1 MKNAQDIITTL
12 QYQPQ
17 YKKLLHNKCIQK
29 LLSTILPA
37 IRRSVKHSYIHK
49 NKLFI
54 TITAGLNKYDKDNII
69 NSIKMVLNSPM
80 ILQSERFMEC
90 NSTDIED
97 VIVYIDHKP
106 KTPLYL
112 YTTQTDKL
120 KYLERASGNVKI
132 ELEDKKLQ
140 ELMQSIQDIIKKEKQ
155 EAHDA

>member
-1 MKNAQDIITTL
+1 
-12 QYQPQ
+12 
-17 YKKLLHNKCIQK
+17 
-29 LLSTILPA
+29 
-37 IRRSVKHSYIHK
+37 
-49 NKLFI
+49 
-54 TITAGLNKYDKDNII
+54 
-69 NSIKMVLNSPM
+69 MVLNSPM

-132 ELEDKKLQ
+132 EIEDKKLQ

-155 EAHDA
+155 EAHDT